1 MFIACTS
8 KWTVGPMGGYVGLDD
23 ARITNVMRYRRVKD
37 KLAMFE
43 DLRVMEAAAR
53 AVLNAKS

>member
-1 MFIACTS
+1 
-8 KWTVGPMGGYVGLDD
+8 MGGYVGLDD